1 MLALMPPY
9 DSTFSARRCFAAL
22 ACTLALTAAFPALAS
37 PSSSSCIDAATQF
50 PSPARAL
57 AMATYATQEHQA
69 FGGQAMDAEG
79 RMTEAGDSEAEDTRH
94 TIPSLAPWQRV
105 LAYWQAVDPRLPTQ
119 VRYGGLRPANRHLL
133 LQALNEATAGR
144 LQGMGVGPDEGLASD
159 ELRAVQVALARV
171 SIVDTPWSAA
181 FISWLARQAGLADDE
196 FVFSEAHVDYA
207 GAAWQAG
214 TDEAA
219 GRPTRY
225 AMRACDLM
233 RTPPRV
239 GDLVCQARGAGA
251 ELNTFDKI
259 GEVLA
264 TRDTGGDALPMHC
277 DVVVSV
283 EAAGFYTVGGNVLQ
297 SVTRR
302 RLDFAPGT
310 RLLDPSYLPEGCSP
324 ASGAPGAHGAS
335 GTSSASGA
343 SGAAGCIDRHMS
355 RQPWSLLLQ
364 WR

>member
-1 MLALMPPY
+1 MPPP
-9 DSTFSARRCFAAL
+9 DTLFLGLRRLWPAAACVLCLAFSA
-22 ACTLALTAAFPALAS
+22 PALAAQD
-37 PSSSSCIDAATQF
+37 CLDTATQA
-50 PSPARAL
+50 PSPPRAL
-57 AMATYATQEHQA
+57 AMAAFAVQEHEA
-69 FGGQAMDAEG
+69 FGGQTMDAEG
-79 RMTEAGDSEAEDTRH
+79 RMTLAGDSEAEDTRR
-94 TIPSLAPWQRV
+94 TVPGLAPWQRV
-105 LAYWQAVDPRLPTQ
+105 LGYWQAVDPQLPSL
-119 VRYGGLRPANRHLL
+119 VRFGALRGADRHLL
-133 LQALNEATAGR
+133 MQALNEATAGR
-144 LQGMGVGPDEGLASD
+144 LQGMGVGPDEGLESN
-159 ELRAVQVALARV
+159 ELRAVQVALSRV
-171 SIVDTPWSAA
+171 AVIDTPWSAA
-181 FISWLARQAGLADDE
+181 FISWLARQAGLAESE

-214 TDEAA
+214 MEEAA

-225 AMRACDLM
+225 AFRACDLT

-251 ELNTFDKI
+251 GLDTFDKI

-264 TRDTGGDALPMHC
+264 TRDTGGEALPMHC

-283 EAAGFYTVGGNVLQ
+283 DAAGFDTAGGNVLQ

-310 RLLDPSYLPEGCSP
+310 RWLDPSYLPEGCTP
-324 ASGAPGAHGAS
+324 APGG
-335 GTSSASGA
+335 
-343 SGAAGCIDRHMS
+343 AGCIDRHMS

>member
-1 MLALMPPY
+1 MLRDHMPQRNASSPSHRAATLLGAL
-9 DSTFSARRCFAAL
+9 CL
-22 ACTLALTAAFPALAS
+22 ACAPALALAA
-37 PSSSSCIDAATQF
+37 PGCIDTATQT

-119 VRYGGLRPANRHLL
+119 VRYGALRPANRHLL
-133 LQALNEATAGR
+133 MEALNEATAGR
-144 LQGMGVGPDEGLASD
+144 LQGMGVGPDEGLEST

-181 FISWLARQAGLADDE
+181 FISWLAKQAGLADDE

-207 GAAWQAG
+207 GAAWQTG
-214 TDEAA
+214 IEEAA

-251 ELNTFDKI
+251 DYDTFEKI
-259 GEVLA
+259 GDVLA

-277 DVVVSV
+277 DVVVGMD
-283 EAAGFYTVGGNVLQ
+283 ATGFDTVGGNVLQ

-310 RLLDPSYLPEGCSP
+310 RLLDPSYLPQGCTP
-324 ASGAPGAHGAS
+324 VQGAS
-335 GTSSASGA
+335 GT
-343 SGAAGCIDRHMS
+343 AGCIDRHMS